1 MVSKELCSQELSLER
16 EAQVQ
21 IPQLQGLGGLGL
33 CIHALYVTAISIP
46 QGHCED

>member
-1 MVSKELCSQELSLER
+1 MVPKELCSQELSLEQ

-21 IPQLQGLGGLGL
+21 IPQLRGLGL

-46 QGHCED
+46 PGHRED